1 MPVPETPSS
10 PSAEIAR
17 QTGKW
22 CNQQAEQRHRRDSL
36 DHIEHGEGRR
46 LPARTSPQPYPQRQ
60 ANEQA
65 RQQGAE
71 QQKQMLAQGVVK
83 YLLTVGILLQQR
95 ELIERPG
102 SKQDDG
108 QQPDLRIKQPAPQ
121 RPDGKM
127 TDGLAGQQ
135 QTKRQRQPQAAAGR
149 GARQRR
155 AVPGELKRRLSA
167 APDKQRE
174 EQFGQQQ
181 VKKRRGPA
189 WQPAKQH
196 PGKDCRHL
204 NAGEPGHHLPQ
215 PAPFAGE

>member
-1 MPVPETPSS
+1 
-10 PSAEIAR
+10 
-17 QTGKW
+17 
-22 CNQQAEQRHRRDSL
+22 
-36 DHIEHGEGRR
+36 
-46 LPARTSPQPYPQRQ
+46 
-60 ANEQA
+60 
-65 RQQGAE
+65 
-71 QQKQMLAQGVVK
+71 
-83 YLLTVGILLQQR
+83 
-95 ELIERPG
+95 
-102 SKQDDG
+102 
-108 QQPDLRIKQPAPQ
+108 
-121 RPDGKM
+121 M

-196 PGKDCRHL
+196 PGKDCRQL